1 MLLIWALPESLPVS
15 AGVPG
20 GGLSDFH
27 GYRAGRSRPRAGRSR
42 DGIFCYKKGGCITVK
57 GAERLLYVTL
67 SQ

>member
-27 GYRAGRSRPRAGRSR
+27 GYRAGRSRPWAGPSSR
-42 DGIFCYKKGGCITVK
+42 DGPLSGGRRAVRGSDI
-57 GAERLLYVTL
+57 A
-67 SQ
+67 